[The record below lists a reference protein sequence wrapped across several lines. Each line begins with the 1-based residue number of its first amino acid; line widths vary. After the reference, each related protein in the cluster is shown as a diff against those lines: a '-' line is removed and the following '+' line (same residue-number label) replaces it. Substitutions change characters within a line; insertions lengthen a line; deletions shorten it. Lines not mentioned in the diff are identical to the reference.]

1 MVYNIFRN
9 DRDVNG
15 GGVALYVKESLPHP
29 NVKLKS
35 EKLELLSIEI
45 SSEHA
50 KPFLVVCWYRLKTS
64 HVDDETFEN
73 FRDALQKLDK
83 EEKEIIIIGDTNCD
97 FANKPNTNAKR
108 LKTIYSEYQLEQLI
122 KGYTR
127 VSITNNENNEQRIS

>member
-1 MVYNIFRN
+1 MLSGKITLSQQT
-9 DRDVNG
+9 
-15 GGVALYVKESLPHP
+15 LYKLSKVKF
-29 NVKLKS
+29 KS

-50 KPFLVVCWYRLKTS
+50 KPFLVVCWYRPPTS

-97 FANKPNTNAKR
+97 FAKKKNTNAKR
-108 LKTIYSEYQLEQLI
+108 LKAIYSEYQLEQLI